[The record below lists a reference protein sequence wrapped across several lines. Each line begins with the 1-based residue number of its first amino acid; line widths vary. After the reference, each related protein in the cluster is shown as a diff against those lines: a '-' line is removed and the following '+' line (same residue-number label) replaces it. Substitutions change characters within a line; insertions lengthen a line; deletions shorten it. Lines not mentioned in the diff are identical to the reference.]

1 MFQQILS
8 FCLPAV
14 IVAVLAYFFFQ
25 LYFKN
30 EDKKRNYQLIKD
42 LQREALPLR
51 LQAYE
56 RLVLLLDRTS
66 PQKLALRVAPPT
78 ADKQAY
84 ELLLIEHINAEFEHN
99 ITQQIFVSENLWNVI
114 LISKNATLQI
124 IHRIATDTNIPDAQ
138 KLREAIITE
147 FTNKP
152 APSTNAIS
160 HLVNE
165 INTFIGK

>member
-1 MFQQILS
+1 
-8 FCLPAV
+8 
-14 IVAVLAYFFFQ
+14 
-25 LYFKN
+25 
-30 EDKKRNYQLIKD
+30 
-42 LQREALPLR
+42 
-51 LQAYE
+51 
-56 RLVLLLDRTS
+56 
-66 PQKLALRVAPPT
+66 
-78 ADKQAY
+78 
-84 ELLLIEHINAEFEHN
+84 LLLIEHINAEFEHN

>member
-30 EDKKRNYQLIKD
+30 EDKKRNYQLLKD

-66 PQKLALRVAPPT
+66 PQKLALRVAPAT

-138 KLREAIITE
+138 KLREAIIME

-165 INTFIGK
+165 INTFIEK

>member
-30 EDKKRNYQLIKD
+30 EDKKRNYQLLKD

-66 PQKLALRVAPPT
+66 PQKLALRVAPTT

-84 ELLLIEHINAEFEHN
+84 ELLLIEHINA
-99 ITQQIFVSENLWNVI
+99 VL
-114 LISKNATLQI
+114 
-124 IHRIATDTNIPDAQ
+124 
-138 KLREAIITE
+138 
-147 FTNKP
+147 
-152 APSTNAIS
+152 
-160 HLVNE
+160 
-165 INTFIGK
+165 

>member
-25 LYFKN
+25 L
-30 EDKKRNYQLIKD
+30 
-42 LQREALPLR
+42 
-51 LQAYE
+51 
-56 RLVLLLDRTS
+56 
-66 PQKLALRVAPPT
+66 
-78 ADKQAY
+78 Y

>member
-30 EDKKRNYQLIKD
+30 EDKKRNYQLLKD

-66 PQKLALRVAPPT
+66 PQKLALRVAPAT

-99 ITQQIFVSENLWNVI
+99 ITQQIYVSSDLWNVI
-114 LISKNATLQI
+114 LISKNTTLQI
-124 IHRIATDTNIPDAQ
+124 IHRIATDETITDAQ

-152 APSTNAIS
+152 SPSNHATA
-160 HLVNE
+160 HLVSE
-165 INTFIGK
+165 VTSFI